1 MTAKVRY
8 GLLGASQIARGQHIP
23 AIRQASNAELVG
35 IASRDPAKAAAWAM
49 ELNIPRAYASYDAML
64 ADPEIDAVLITLP
77 MSLHCQWIVAA
88 ARAGKH
94 VLCEKPMVLSAA
106 EMDAVIEAAAASGV
120 IVLEGFTHV
129 YPGHLAYVADL
140 LASGRIG
147 EVRAVRAEVLYP
159 TRDWAKDT
167 RALKEYGACV
177 LIEAGCYCVQTILHL
192 MQADPTDVCGFG
204 VSRDGC
210 DFETTFA
217 GVMKFPGERVGYMC
231 TTMESSFR
239 AVCDII
245 GTRGRIDLPDLFDGT
260 RVIIDETDGPREEVT
275 FPQTNRFA
283 QQIEHLGAC
292 VLEGCRPMVSLDES
306 RRIIQTLAALR
317 DSAAICR
324 SQP

>member
-1 MTAKVRY
+1 MTPKVRY

-23 AIRQASNAELVG
+23 AIRQASNAELAG
-35 IASRDPAKAAAWAM
+35 IASRDAAKAAAWAAEM
-49 ELNIPRAYASYDAML
+49 NIPRAYDSYDAML
-64 ADPEIDAVLITLP
+64 ADPQIDAVLVTLP

-94 VLCEKPMVLSAA
+94 VLCEKPMVLSVA
-106 EMDAVIEAAAASGV
+106 EMDAVSQAAAESGV

-140 LASGRIG
+140 IASGRIG

-167 RALKEYGACV
+167 RALKQYGACV

-192 MQADPTDVCGFG
+192 MQADPTEVCGLG
-204 VSRDGC
+204 VSRQGC

-217 GVMKFPGERVGYMC
+217 GVMKFPGERLGYMC

-245 GTRGRIDLPDLFDGT
+245 GARGRIDLPDLFGGT
-260 RVIIDETDGPREEVT
+260 RVIIDETDGQREELT

-283 QQIEHLGAC
+283 RQIEHFSAC
-292 VLEGCRPMVSLDES
+292 VLEGSEPKISLDES
-306 RRIIQTLAALR
+306 RRIIQTLSALR
-317 DSAAICR
+317 DSARCCR
-324 SQP
+324 SRA